1 MMPHVIRTLVTIEPS
16 TLGVYDDFG
25 VVHSRR
31 KLMYIHVSKADVPCV
46 VYVMLKINTS
56 PQSPPSFL
64 LSDNLHYVILD
75 LIK

>member
-1 MMPHVIRTLVTIEPS
+1 
-16 TLGVYDDFG
+16 
-25 VVHSRR
+25 
-31 KLMYIHVSKADVPCV
+31 MYIHVSKADVPCV

>member
-1 MMPHVIRTLVTIEPS
+1 
-16 TLGVYDDFG
+16 
-25 VVHSRR
+25 
-31 KLMYIHVSKADVPCV
+31 MYIHVSKADVPCV
-46 VYVMLKINTS
+46 VYGMLIINTS